1 MRRLLAFLLA
11 LMLLP
16 VFAAAEDEPVKMT
29 SFDCEDL
36 DGNPVDISLF
46 DGAQLVLVDVWEAWC
61 GWCLKEMPDL
71 CELYELNKD
80 QGFLIVGLSG
90 VSSAEGYDAKTT
102 AEELGITYP
111 LVNGTEEMLPVE
123 LEGFPTTLVY
133 QRQENGDLQLA
144 DVVVGYMPR
153 EDWNTYLK
161 TYMPD
166 FVTEGGQP
174 ENK

>member
-1 MRRLLAFLLA
+1 MRKLIAVILA
-11 LMLLP
+11 LTLLP
-16 VFAAAEDEPVKMT
+16 LFAAAAEEPVKMT

-61 GWCLKEMPDL
+61 NWCLKEMPDL

-80 QGFLIVGLSG
+80 HGFLIVGLSG
-90 VSSAEGYDAKTT
+90 VSSADGYDAKTT
-102 AEELGITYP
+102 AEGLKITYP
-111 LVNGTEEMLPVE
+111 LVRGTEEMIPIE

-133 QRQENGDLQLA
+133 QRQEDGNLQLA

-153 EDWNTYLK
+153 EEWIEYLK
-161 TYMPD
+161 GYLPEL
-166 FVTEGGQP
+166 VTEAA
-174 ENK
+174 E